1 MKKET
6 SLECVTIS
14 TPQTKAANGSLAPD
28 FKIQVNE
35 CITKLK
41 ILTKQEPLLK
51 SILINISN
59 IQN

>member
-14 TPQTKAANGSLAPD
+14 TPLTKAANVSLAPD

-41 ILTKQEPLLK
+41 ILAKQEPLLN